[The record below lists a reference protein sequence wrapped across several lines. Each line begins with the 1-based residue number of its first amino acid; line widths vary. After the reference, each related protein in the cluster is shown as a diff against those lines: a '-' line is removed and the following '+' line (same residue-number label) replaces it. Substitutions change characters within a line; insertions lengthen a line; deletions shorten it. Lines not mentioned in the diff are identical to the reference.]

1 MKTSNATSI
10 LQENILFLK
19 EKQKQEFSAI
29 NEQFA
34 TVYENLNPMKLIKS
48 TVSELIETP
57 DIRHKLMNGIIG
69 LTTGFI
75 SKKLIIGSTH
85 NPVRKILGTVLQF
98 LVTNYVSKHSENIT
112 NKL

>member
-1 MKTSNATSI
+1 MKTSNETTI
-10 LQENILFLK
+10 LQENIFLLK
-19 EKQKQEFSAI
+19 EKQKREFSAI
-29 NEQFA
+29 NEQFS
-34 TVYENLNPMKLIKS
+34 TVYESLNPMKLIKS

-57 DIRHKLMNGIIG
+57 DIKHKFMNSIIG
-69 LTTGFI
+69 LATGFI

-98 LVTNYVSKHSENIT
+98 VITNYVSKHSESIT